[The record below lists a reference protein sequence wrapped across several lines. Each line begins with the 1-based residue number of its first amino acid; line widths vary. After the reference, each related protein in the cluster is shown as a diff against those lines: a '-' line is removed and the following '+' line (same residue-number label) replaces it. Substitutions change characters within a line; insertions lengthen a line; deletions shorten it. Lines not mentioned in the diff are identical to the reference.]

1 MSKGAVVMV
10 TGAAGAL
17 GRAVCEMFLA
27 RGDMLVAVDLD
38 AQALQMLYGDN
49 ERVQTVATDLTR
61 WDATDAA
68 LARLPGV
75 SVLCNIA
82 GGFDMGPAVHET
94 ADALWQRMMALNVT
108 TLIHACRAVVPG
120 MIAAGGGAV
129 VNVAAASASSGKA
142 SMGAYCAAKDA
153 VARLT
158 ESMALEVREHGVRVN
173 AVAPSIID
181 TPANRGAMPDAD
193 PTRWVSPRDLAA
205 VIAFL
210 ASDQACAVNGAV
222 VPVVGLS

>member
-27 RGDMLVAVDLD
+27 RGDTLVAVDLD
-38 AQALQMLYGDN
+38 AQALQTLYGDN

>member
-27 RGDMLVAVDLD
+27 RGDTLVAVDLD
-38 AQALQMLYGDN
+38 AQALQTLYGDN

-68 LARLPGV
+68 LARLPGL